1 MTEQWRNGAILDHLK
16 PDYFNNRSDVCY
28 HVQIYPD
35 SSFVMPQVLL
45 WHIFVLIQ
53 VPALCSSKYAGLR
66 GPQKFQ
72 GFLPALSQHTLWA
85 QNEQDCADSL
95 SAYVQEWGKYDSANQ
110 LDSLCVHHQEC
121 ILQNMSESQK
131 SFMASSALVLGLSPI
146 ILSTLGPTVSEI
158 GLISLNRPFLS
169 LLLTLGTVG
178 VYPSRILSYED
189 DSPLDIAREP
199 SLFPKWALRRLCTG
213 RWATSLVVCVQYVIV
228 SIAVFNV
235 CYTSW
240 QLGVATVLN
249 FICQSSYMPIVWTA
263 LPFFVHLPAAL
274 ALRANI
280 PSKSLR
286 SALAWEF
293 KLSAFHKPVDAST
306 LTPNPNLLL
315 WRGFAT
321 VFSLVHMTVGIVI
334 FSSLLFTMTVDA
346 ALILLRY
353 VASALVCRLIIMFD
367 IYGFRLSHE
376 QVDLSVR
383 RA

>member
-1 MTEQWRNGAILDHLK
+1 
-16 PDYFNNRSDVCY
+16 
-28 HVQIYPD
+28 
-35 SSFVMPQVLL
+35 
-45 WHIFVLIQ
+45 
-53 VPALCSSKYAGLR
+53 
-66 GPQKFQ
+66 
-72 GFLPALSQHTLWA
+72 
-85 QNEQDCADSL
+85 
-95 SAYVQEWGKYDSANQ
+95 
-110 LDSLCVHHQEC
+110 
-121 ILQNMSESQK
+121 MSESQK

-189 DSPLDIAREP
+189 DSPLEIARKP
-199 SLFPKWALRRLCTG
+199 SLFPKWVLRRLCAG
-213 RWATSLVVCVQYVIV
+213 RWAALLVVWAQYVIV
-228 SIAVFNV
+228 SVAVFNV

-249 FICQSSYMPIVWTA
+249 FICQSSYMPILWTA

-274 ALRANI
+274 ALRASI
-280 PSKSLR
+280 PSNSR
-286 SALAWEF
+286 RCAFALEF
-293 KLSAFHKPVDAST
+293 KLSAFHKPVDASA
-306 LTPNPNLLL
+306 LTPNTTLLF

-321 VFSLVHMTVGIVI
+321 VFCLIHMTVGIVI

-353 VASALVCRLIIMFD
+353 VASALVCRLIIMFE
-367 IYGFRLSHE
+367 IYGLRLAHE
-376 QVDLSVR
+376 QQDLSFR

>member
-1 MTEQWRNGAILDHLK
+1 MLL
-16 PDYFNNRSDVCY
+16 
-28 HVQIYPD
+28 
-35 SSFVMPQVLL
+35 VLL
-45 WHIFVLIQ
+45 WHILVLIQ
-53 VPALCSSKYAGLR
+53 LPALCSSKYAGLR

-72 GFLPALSQHTLWA
+72 ALLPALSQHTLWTHN
-85 QNEQDCADSL
+85 QQDCAQSL
-95 SAYVQEWGKYDSANQ
+95 SAYVQEWEEYDSSNR
-110 LDSLCVHHQEC
+110 LDALCLKHQEC
-121 ILQNMSESQK
+121 ILQNTSESQK

-189 DSPLDIAREP
+189 DSPLDIARKP
-199 SLFPKWALRRLCTG
+199 SLFPKWALRRLCIR
-213 RWATSLVVCVQYVIV
+213 RWAALLVVRAQYVIV

-249 FICQSSYMPIVWTA
+249 FICQSSYMPIVWTV

-274 ALRANI
+274 ALRANT

-286 SALAWEF
+286 SAFALEF

-306 LTPNPNLLL
+306 LVPDPKLLL
-315 WRGFAT
+315 WRGFCNRIFFDTYDRGYRYIFFAA
-321 VFSLVHMTVGIVI
+321 VHQDG
-334 FSSLLFTMTVDA
+334 
-346 ALILLRY
+346 
-353 VASALVCRLIIMFD
+353 
-367 IYGFRLSHE
+367 
-376 QVDLSVR
+376 
-383 RA
+383 